1 MKLALTRFGLIDEN
15 IDNFVMT
22 TVLVD
27 KAIIDRKLQSEERPF
42 SLIPSIAKVRYAHV
56 PSIYSLYPL
65 GEKYIQYMQDW
76 KKNHLRLAHCQK

>member
-42 SLIPSIAKVRYAHV
+42 SLIQSIAKVRYVHV
-56 PSIYSLYPL
+56 PSMYSLVIPFGCARVGL
-65 GEKYIQYMQDW
+65 SGT
-76 KKNHLRLAHCQK
+76 

>member
-42 SLIPSIAKVRYAHV
+42 SLIQSIAKVRYVHV
-56 PSIYSLYPL
+56 PSTYSLFIPFGCTNIDL
-65 GEKYIQYMQDW
+65 SGT
-76 KKNHLRLAHCQK
+76 